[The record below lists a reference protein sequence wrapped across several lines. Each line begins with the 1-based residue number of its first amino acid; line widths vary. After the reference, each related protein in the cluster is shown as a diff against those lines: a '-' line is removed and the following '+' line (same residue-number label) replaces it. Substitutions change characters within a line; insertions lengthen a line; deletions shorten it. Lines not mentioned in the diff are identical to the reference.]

1 MKITRRN
8 PSSGCSAATFSPR
21 EKVWCVSACGP
32 TESNEPAAL
41 IESGGRIAD
50 NIVYFARALRK
61 AGLPV
66 GPAAVIDAIR
76 AVETAGI
83 GSRDDFYWT
92 LHSIFVKKREH
103 RVLFH
108 EAFELFWRQ
117 RGLIEKMLAMLSP
130 VAPERAEREKP
141 RPGETR
147 IREALSAEPRREEQ
161 QEVEVDARLTVSA
174 REVLQRKDFAQMTS
188 AEIAEAKRALA
199 RLLLPDDRLKM
210 RRLKRATH
218 GRIDPRRTMRASL
231 RVGGDIIIPAFRA
244 RAEIRPPIV
253 ALCDISGSMTQYS
266 RLMLHFLHA
275 LSERRKVQTFVF
287 GTRLTNVTRQLRLKD
302 PDEALDSCSEAVK
315 DWSGGTRIASA
326 LRAFNRDWSR
336 RVLGQGA
343 TVLLIT
349 DGLEREDK
357 GDSGVD
363 LAAEMDRLHRSCRRL
378 IWLNP
383 LLRYEGFAAKARGVR
398 VMLPHVD
405 EFRPVHSLDAIGEL
419 VEALSGGARRRAD
432 PRRWLEAA

>member
-1 MKITRRN
+1 MDAIVEAN
-8 PSSGCSAATFSPR
+8 QG
-21 EKVWCVSACGP
+21 
-32 TESNEPAAL
+32 
-41 IESGGRIAD
+41 GGRIAD

-61 AGLPV
+61 GGLPV

-76 AVETAGI
+76 AVETTGI

-92 LHSIFVKKREH
+92 LHSVFVKKREH
-103 RVLFH
+103 RALFH
-108 EAFELFWRQ
+108 AAFELFWRQ

-130 VAPERAEREKP
+130 VAPPKPGEKEKLKA
-141 RPGETR
+141 GETR
-147 IREALSAEPRREEQ
+147 AREALGPEPRTDDQKPEIEI
-161 QEVEVDARLTVSA
+161 EAKLTVSA
-174 REVLQRKDFAQMTS
+174 REILQRKDFAQMTN

-199 RLLLPDDRLKM
+199 ALILPDDRLKT
-210 RRLKRATH
+210 RRLRSAAH

-231 RVGGDIIIPAFRA
+231 RVGGDIIMPAFRA
-244 RAEIRPPIV
+244 RAAIRPPIV
-253 ALCDISGSMTQYS
+253 GICDISGSMTQYS

-275 LSERRKVQTFVF
+275 LSEWRKVQTFVF

-302 PDEALDSCSEAVK
+302 PDVALAGCSDAVK
-315 DWSGGTRIASA
+315 DWSGGTRIASN

-357 GDSGVD
+357 SEAGVD
-363 LAAEMDRLHRSCRRL
+363 LEAEMDRLHRSCRRL

-383 LLRYEGFAAKARGVR
+383 LLRYEGFTAKARGVR
-398 VMLPHVD
+398 LMLPHVD
-405 EFRPVHSLDAIGEL
+405 EFRPVHSLEAIGDLVKAIGER
-419 VEALSGGARRRAD
+419 GGARAD
-432 PRRWLEAA
+432 PRHWLDAA